1 MPKTR
6 VLLGFYCLTGLCAC
20 LLASCS
26 ADGHMNICGY
36 TTRPNYDP
44 GIRTVYVPIF
54 QNTTMEKYLE
64 FDLTRAVIR
73 EIEAKTTFKVTDCRQ
88 QADTELIGKI
98 VSTRKGVI
106 LMNQLG
112 EVRDSEVGMGV
123 ELVWRDLRPGS
134 SGSILSIDPK
144 KEVVRGD
151 ELLNPLSLPKTT
163 PPSLVT
169 PTADYIPELG
179 GSRLAANAAMVNRT
193 AIQIVSMM
201 EKGW

>member
-1 MPKTR
+1 MPRTR
-6 VLLGFYCLTGLCAC
+6 VTLSHYGLTGIFAC
-20 LLASCS
+20 LLASCT

-36 TTRPNYDP
+36 STKPNYDP

-54 QNTTMEKYLE
+54 LNTSMDRGLE

-73 EIEAKTTFKVTDCRQ
+73 EIEAKTTFKVTDCRAN
-88 QADTELIGKI
+88 ADTELIGKI

-134 SGSILSIDPK
+134 TGTILSVDPK
-144 KEVVRGD
+144 KEEVRID
-151 ELLNPLSLPKTT
+151 DPLNPSKLPKTT
-163 PPSLVT
+163 PPSIVT